1 MMKRDLAD
9 MPRTLSRQTRN
20 LIHSA
25 AARSGG
31 VGLTNLRRRSSG
43 VGLRW
48 LLLAIA
54 LLAGCLPDPLPPTA
68 VPPTIAAFPTPQ
80 PTVLRNIGQN
90 DPTAASLPSGGALPP
105 QPIALTSQAGGQP
118 VQIVTGDGTLLI
130 GDLYANADGR
140 RVPAV
145 LLLAVDR
152 AGWLDLPLRLQAAG
166 YTALAVDLRAGSTEA
181 TPPPLGDFAA
191 IMDAL
196 IEVATVDPGL
206 VAVIGGGVGAD
217 AALAGCASDLRC
229 DALALFGVTP
239 SVSTVALLQYNPRP
253 LFLSQGTDSPGFIA
267 AGQIRANARSP
278 LRYEEVASMANG
290 PELIQ
295 RQPALID
302 ALIGWL
308 GSVLEPA

>member
-1 MMKRDLAD
+1 M
-9 MPRTLSRQTRN
+9 
-20 LIHSA
+20 
-25 AARSGG
+25 
-31 VGLTNLRRRSSG
+31 SSG
-43 VGLRW
+43 VRVAA
-48 LLLAIA
+48 LLTLA

-90 DPTAASLPSGGALPP
+90 DATAASLPSGGALPP
-105 QPIALTSQAGGQP
+105 LPIALSASETGGQP
-118 VQIVTGDGTLLI
+118 VQVVSGDGTLLM
-130 GDLYANADGR
+130 GELYANADGR

-166 YTALAVDLRAGSTEA
+166 YTVLAVDLRAGSAEA
-181 TPPPLGDFAA
+181 TPPPLGDFTAL
-191 IMDAL
+191 MEAL
-196 IEVATVDPGL
+196 IEVSTVDPGL
-206 VAVIGGGVGAD
+206 VAVVGGGVGAD

-267 AGQIRANARSP
+267 AGQIRANTRSP
-278 LRYEEVASMANG
+278 LRYEEVASMADG

-308 GSVLEPA
+308 GSVLTPA